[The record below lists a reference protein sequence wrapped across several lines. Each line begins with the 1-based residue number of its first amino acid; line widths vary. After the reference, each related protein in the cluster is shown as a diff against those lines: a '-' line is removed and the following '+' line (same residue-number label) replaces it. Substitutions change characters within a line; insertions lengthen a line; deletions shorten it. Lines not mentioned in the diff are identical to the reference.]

1 MIREMLDDLLKSRNV
16 VVRAPNALGD
26 LIMATP
32 AFARLAAH
40 FGKDRLSLICLPAAA
55 QLLQGNAWFKELI
68 PYDRAKAHKGF
79 TGGRKFVKELRAR
92 DFDLGIILPN
102 SFGSAWQMLRAGVK
116 KRVGYFK
123 EGRRWML
130 HAGRKRE
137 TDARGKFIPKYTGAY
152 FMDLIDTLR
161 LPPGPMVPS
170 LPVSGEE
177 RSRAAAFLAERKLA
191 RGPLVILAP
200 GAAFGPSKLWPAERF
215 AAVGEAL
222 RKEGA
227 SVLISF
233 GPGEEETVRALQKT
247 AAPFATSEGI
257 NLSTLKAVCEKAALV
272 ISNDTG
278 PRHMAVALGR
288 PVITLMGPNDPRYS
302 ELASEKGEVIRVSVD
317 CSPYAQPCQLKECPI
332 DHRCMT
338 GIEVE
343 RVLTAARKWMSAQ

>member
-1 MIREMLDDLLKSRNV
+1 
-16 VVRAPNALGD
+16 
-26 LIMATP
+26 
-32 AFARLAAH
+32 
-40 FGKDRLSLICLPAAA
+40 
-55 QLLQGNAWFKELI
+55 
-68 PYDRAKAHKGF
+68 
-79 TGGRKFVKELRAR
+79 
-92 DFDLGIILPN
+92 
-102 SFGSAWQMLRAGVK
+102 VK

-137 TDARGKFIPKYTGAY
+137 TDARGRFVPKYTGAY
-152 FMDLIDTLR
+152 FMDLIDTLG
-161 LPPGPMVPS
+161 LPPGPLVPT
-170 LPVSGEE
+170 LPVSGDE
-177 RSRAAAFLAERKLA
+177 RSRAAAFLAEHKLA

-215 AAVGEAL
+215 AAVGDAL

-227 SVLISF
+227 SVLISY
-233 GPGEEETVRALQKT
+233 GPGEEDTVAALQKA
-247 AAPFATSEGI
+247 AAPFDTSEGI
-257 NLSTLKAVCEKAALV
+257 SLSTLKAVYEKAALV

-302 ELASEKGEVIRVSVD
+302 ELAFEKGEVIRVSVD

-343 RVLTAARKWMSAQ
+343 RVLASARKCLKTT

>member
-1 MIREMLDDLLKSRNV
+1 MLDDLLKSRNV

-137 TDARGKFIPKYTGAY
+137 TDARGKFVPKYTGAY
-152 FMDLIDTLR
+152 FMDLIDTLG
-161 LPPGPMVPS
+161 LSPGPLVPS
-170 LPVSGEE
+170 LPVSGDE

-200 GAAFGPSKLWPAERF
+200 GAAFGPSKLWPVERF
-215 AAVGEAL
+215 AAVGDAL
-222 RKEGA
+222 RKECA
-227 SVLISF
+227 SVLISY
-233 GPGEEETVRALQKT
+233 GPGEEETVAALQKA

-257 NLSTLKAVCEKAALV
+257 SLSTLKAVYEKAALV

-302 ELASEKGEVIRVSVD
+302 EFAGEKGEVIRVSVD
-317 CSPYAQPCQLKECPI
+317 CAPYAQPCQLKECPI

-338 GIEVE
+338 GIEME
-343 RVLTAARKWMSAQ
+343 RVLTRARKWLAAPSQS